1 VPSVHPRCHQ
11 HGLVAPDGM
20 CVLCRKQASSGPPPQ
35 QQAEPVVMPPR
46 AAEAAPESTDKY
58 AALLVGV
65 ALVTMAATYL
75 LDTTKVKEL
84 TASHA
89 QTQRSEAQREED
101 AEAARLQELVLAA
114 TQAEDQ
120 QEIAAAA
127 HDQAAP
133 ELDPRNDEDDE
144 PQ

>member
-35 QQAEPVVMPPR
+35 QQAEAVVAPLR

-65 ALVTMAATYL
+65 ALVTMAATYM

-84 TASHA
+84 TAAHA
-89 QTQRSEAQREED
+89 EAQREED
-101 AEAARLQELVLAA
+101 EEAARLQELMLAA
-114 TQAEDQ
+114 TRAEEQ
-120 QEIAAAA
+120 PEIAAAA
-127 HDQAAP
+127 QEQEPHLAA
-133 ELDPRNDEDDE
+133 DDE
-144 PQ
+144 PE

>member
-1 VPSVHPRCHQ
+1 MPSVHPRCNQ

-35 QQAEPVVMPPR
+35 QQAAPVVVPPQ

-65 ALVTMAATYL
+65 ALVTMAATYM

-84 TASHA
+84 TAAHA
-89 QTQRSEAQREED
+89 EAQRGEAQRAED
-101 AEAARLQELVLAA
+101 EEAARLRDLMLVA
-114 TQAEDQ
+114 TQAEEQ
-120 QEIAAAA
+120 PEVAAAA
-127 HDQAAP
+127 QEP
-133 ELDPRNDEDDE
+133 EPHVDGDDE
-144 PQ
+144 PE